1 MEMSAGPGEAW
12 YPSGRDGGRQLP
24 RPGSLTP
31 KPGCMCCACGDP
43 VGPTSSA
50 PRRPQA
56 PHDAVGVWCT
66 KRRAGLS
73 PSSLP
78 PLHPSAR
85 PTPGRRAPEAA
96 KRPRAREGVLAVRT
110 RLCLRVPIDTMR
122 GWDEGPQQLLG
133 VPGTIPPLRGN
144 SKARQTQDGFV
155 GDIV

>member
-1 MEMSAGPGEAW
+1 MEVSAGPGEEW
-12 YPSGRDGGRQLP
+12 YPSGRDGGRQPP

-56 PHDAVGVWCT
+56 PHDAVGVC
-66 KRRAGLS
+66 AGSDVPAS
-73 PSSLP
+73 PPPPFLP
-78 PLHPSAR
+78 STPPRVPLRGGALR
-85 PTPGRRAPEAA
+85 KQQRTP
-96 KRPRAREGVLAVRT
+96 RERGVLAVRT

-144 SKARQTQDGFV
+144 SKACQTQDEFV

>member
-1 MEMSAGPGEAW
+1 MEMSAGPGEEW
-12 YPSGRDGGRQLP
+12 YPSGRDGGRQPP

-31 KPGCMCCACGDP
+31 KPGCMCCACGDL
-43 VGPTSSA
+43 VGPTSLA

-85 PTPGRRAPEAA
+85 PAPGRRAPEAA
-96 KRPRAREGVLAVRT
+96 KDPARERGPRRADPAVSPCPHRYNE
-110 RLCLRVPIDTMR
+110 RMGR
-122 GWDEGPQQLLG
+122 GTPTA
-133 VPGTIPPLRGN
+133 PRGSRN
-144 SKARQTQDGFV
+144 DSAPAGQF
-155 GDIV
+155 